1 MKEKFEVSGMT
12 CSACSAHVEK
22 AVRALPCIKSVSVSL
37 LTHSMQ
43 VEYREGEE
51 NAAAVCEAVQKAGY
65 SASAENAA
73 GKTGKKTVFAEA
85 EQKQENEQRETKR
98 RIVISLVFLLLL
110 MFLSMGHMVGLPLPP
125 FLSGAENAVSF
136 LLTQCLLTLPVMILN
151 RKFFT
156 VGFRRL
162 FTGAPNMDS
171 LIAVGSGAAFAYG
184 VAAIY
189 AAGYG
194 LGHGNAEL
202 AHRFMKEVYFESA
215 AMILTL
221 VTLGKYFEARS
232 AGKTSEAIT
241 KLMEL
246 APPRALVLRNG
257 KETEISSEEV
267 MVDDVVLV
275 KPGTKI
281 PVDGVV
287 LEGNGVVDESAIS
300 GESVPTEK
308 QAGDSVTGATV
319 NLSGAFSMRASRV
332 GGDTALAQIVRL
344 VEEASASKA
353 PVAKLADRISG
364 VFVPVVIGIAL
375 LTFMLWML
383 SGHSFSFALSNAIS
397 VLVISC
403 PCALGLATPTAVMV
417 AMGKGAENGILFK
430 SAESLQLA
438 REANVIVLD
447 KTGTVT
453 EGKPRVTDV
462 LAADENEETL
472 LRFAAAAEQ
481 KSEHPLAR
489 AILEKSREEG
499 ITLPPCTEFHNEPG
513 YGLRA
518 VVDGETVLAG
528 NCMWMEQNDI
538 DLQAWSKR
546 GEELAQQGK
555 TPLYFAK
562 SGRFLGVIAVADTV
576 RKSSCEAIAH
586 MQEMGLEVILLTG
599 DNARTAEAIRKQTG
613 IGRAVSEVLPQDKE
627 REIRLLQEQGKK
639 VIMVGDGINDAPAL
653 MRAEVGFAIGAGTDI
668 AMESA
673 DVVLMKDDL
682 RDVVTAIEL
691 SRAAMR
697 NIKENLFWAFF
708 YNCIG
713 IPLAAG
719 AFYPAFHLRLSPMIG
734 AAAMSL
740 SSVCVVSNALRLKFF
755 RSKYGNVEYNHKAK
769 EKRDMKKK
777 MFIEGMACGHC
788 SARVEKVLSEIAGV
802 GEVKVSL
809 EEKCADITLLSEV
822 SDEVLRTAVTEAGYE
837 VVSVE
842 GQ

>member
-1 MKEKFEVSGMT
+1 MKQRFKISGMT

-22 AVRALPCIKSVSVSL
+22 AVNALECVKTASVSL
-37 LTHSMQ
+37 LINSMQ
-43 VEYREGEE
+43 VEYQEGQE
-51 NAAAVCEAVQKAGY
+51 NAAEVIRAVEKAGY
-65 SASAENAA
+65 GAVQEGTQDAKSMPQRAD
-73 GKTGKKTVFAEA
+73 TGRT
-85 EQKQENEQRETKR
+85 EQQETKR
-98 RIVISLVFLLLL
+98 RIIVSVIFLALL
-110 MFLSMGHMVGLPLPP
+110 MVLSMGHMVGLPLP
-125 FLSGAENAVSF
+125 SF
-136 LLTQCLLTLPVMILN
+136 LNGTENVIAFLMTQLLLTLPVVFIN

-162 FTGAPNMDS
+162 LQGAPNMDS
-171 LIAVGSGAAFAYG
+171 LIAVGAGAALAYG
-184 VAAIY
+184 IAAIY

-194 LGHGNAEL
+194 LGHGNMEL
-202 AHRFMKEVYFESA
+202 AHRFMMEVYFESA

-246 APPRALVLRNG
+246 APPRAVVLRNG
-257 KETEISSEEV
+257 QETEISSDEV
-267 MVDDVVLV
+267 VVGDVLVV
-275 KPGTKI
+275 KPGAKI
-281 PVDGVV
+281 PVDGIV
-287 LEGNGVVDESAIS
+287 LEGYGVVDESAIS
-300 GESVPTEK
+300 GESVPVEK
-308 QAGDSVTGATV
+308 KAEDVVTGATV
-319 NLSGAFSMRASRV
+319 NVSGAFTMRASRV

-344 VEEASASKA
+344 VEDASASKA
-353 PVAKLADRISG
+353 PVAKLADKISG
-364 VFVPVVIGIAL
+364 VFVPIVIGIAL
-375 LTFMLWML
+375 LTFIVWMAT
-383 SGHSFSFALSNAIS
+383 GHAFSFALSNAIA

-430 SAESLQLA
+430 IAESLQLA
-438 REANVIVLD
+438 REANAIVLD

-453 EGKPRVTDV
+453 EGKPRVTDII
-462 LAADENEETL
+462 AADGDMDAFLTI
-472 LRFAAAAEQ
+472 AAAAEQ

-489 AILEKSREEG
+489 AVMEKSSEKG
-499 ITLPPCTEFHNEPG
+499 FSLPECSEFQNEPG
-513 YGLRA
+513 LGLRA
-518 VVDGETVLAG
+518 VCGGETVLAG
-528 NCMWMEQNDI
+528 NRAWLEQNNV
-538 DLQAWSKR
+538 AVASW
-546 GEELAQQGK
+546 GEHGEQLAQQGK

-562 SGRFLGVIAVADTV
+562 DGAFLGIIAVADTV
-576 RKSSCEAIAH
+576 RPSSSEAISR
-586 MQEMGLEVILLTG
+586 MQKMGLEVIMLTG

-613 IGRAVSEVLPQDKE
+613 ISRAVAEVLPQDKE
-627 REIRLLQEQGKK
+627 REIRLLKEQGKK

-653 MRAEVGFAIGAGTDI
+653 MRADVGFAIGAGTDI

-673 DVVLMKDDL
+673 DVVLMKNDL

-719 AFYPAFHLRLSPMIG
+719 VFYPAFHVRLSPMIG

-755 RSKYGNVEYNHKAK
+755 RSKYGNTEYNHKTK
-769 EKRDMKKK
+769 ENRKMQKK
-777 MFIEGMACGHC
+777 MFIEGMSCGHC
-788 SARVEKVLSEIAGV
+788 SARVEKALGAVEGV
-802 GEVKVSL
+802 GGVTVSL
-809 EEKCADITLLSEV
+809 EDKCADIELVHEV
-822 SDEVLRTAVTEAGYE
+822 ADDVLRSAVTDAGYE
-837 VVSVE
+837 VISIE

>member
-1 MKEKFEVSGMT
+1 MKQRFKVSGMT

-22 AVRALPCIKSVSVSL
+22 AVNALECVKTASVSL
-37 LTHSMQ
+37 LTNSMQ
-43 VEYREGEE
+43 VEYQEGQE
-51 NAAAVCEAVQKAGY
+51 NAAEVIRAVEKAGY
-65 SASAENAA
+65 GAA
-73 GKTGKKTVFAEA
+73 QEGTQDAKPMPQRADTGRT
-85 EQKQENEQRETKR
+85 EQQETKR
-98 RIVISLVFLLLL
+98 RIIVSVIFLALL
-110 MFLSMGHMVGLPLPP
+110 MVLSMGHMVGLPLP
-125 FLSGAENAVSF
+125 SF
-136 LLTQCLLTLPVMILN
+136 LNGTENVIAFLMTQLLLTLPVVFIN

-162 FTGAPNMDS
+162 LQGAPNMDS
-171 LIAVGSGAAFAYG
+171 LIAVGAGAALAYG
-184 VAAIY
+184 IAAIY

-194 LGHGNAEL
+194 LGHGNMEL
-202 AHRFMKEVYFESA
+202 AHRFMMEVYFESA

-246 APPRALVLRNG
+246 APPRAVVLRNG
-257 KETEISSEEV
+257 QETEISSDEV
-267 MVDDVVLV
+267 VVGDVLVV
-275 KPGTKI
+275 KPGAKI
-281 PVDGVV
+281 PVDGIV
-287 LEGNGVVDESAIS
+287 LEGHGVVDESAIS
-300 GESVPTEK
+300 GESVPVEK
-308 QAGDSVTGATV
+308 KAEDVVTGATV
-319 NLSGAFSMRASRV
+319 NVSGAFTMRASRV

-344 VEEASASKA
+344 VEDASASKA
-353 PVAKLADRISG
+353 PVAKLADKISG
-364 VFVPVVIGIAL
+364 VFVPIVIGIAL
-375 LTFMLWML
+375 LTFIVWMVT
-383 SGHSFSFALSNAIS
+383 GHTFSFALSNAIA

-438 REANVIVLD
+438 REANAIVLD

-453 EGKPRVTDV
+453 EGKPRVTDII
-462 LAADENEETL
+462 AADGDMDAFLTI
-472 LRFAAAAEQ
+472 AAAAEQ

-489 AILEKSREEG
+489 AVMEKSSEKGFSLSE
-499 ITLPPCTEFHNEPG
+499 CSEFQNEPG
-513 YGLRA
+513 LGLRA
-518 VVDGETVLAG
+518 VCGGETVLAG
-528 NCMWMEQNDI
+528 NRAWLEQNNV
-538 DLQAWSKR
+538 AVASW
-546 GEELAQQGK
+546 GEHGEQLAQQGK

-562 SGRFLGVIAVADTV
+562 DGAFLGIIAVADTV
-576 RKSSCEAIAH
+576 RPSSSEAISR
-586 MQEMGLEVILLTG
+586 MQKMGLEVIMLTG
-599 DNARTAEAIRKQTG
+599 DNARTAEAIRQQTG
-613 IGRAVSEVLPQDKE
+613 ISRAVAEVLPQDKE
-627 REIRLLQEQGKK
+627 REIRLLKEQGKK

-653 MRAEVGFAIGAGTDI
+653 MRADVGFAIGAGTDI

-673 DVVLMKDDL
+673 DVVLMKNDL

-719 AFYPAFHLRLSPMIG
+719 VFYPAFHVRLSPMIG

-755 RSKYGNVEYNHKAK
+755 RSKYGNTEYNHKTK
-769 EKRDMKKK
+769 ENRKMQKK
-777 MFIEGMACGHC
+777 MFIEGMSCGHC
-788 SARVEKVLSEIAGV
+788 SARVEKALGAVEGV
-802 GEVKVSL
+802 GGVTVSL
-809 EEKCADITLLSEV
+809 EDKCADIELVHEV
-822 SDEVLRTAVTEAGYE
+822 ADDVLRSAVTDAGYE
-837 VVSVE
+837 VISIE